1 MIHLDTH
8 VLVWLLTE
16 QRTRLPAGVR
26 QLLESQQ
33 LLVSPMV
40 ELELTY
46 LHAIGRITRP
56 ADEVLAA
63 VRPTLGLNVS
73 SAPFSSVVAAA
84 ATLSWTRDPFDRL
97 IAGTSLADRCELLTA
112 DETMLRHL
120 PSARW
125 PD

>member
-8 VLVWLLTE
+8 VLVWLLTD

-33 LLVSPMV
+33 LVISPMV

-46 LHAIGRITRP
+46 LHEIGRITRP

-63 VRPTLGLNVS
+63 VRPALGLNVS

-84 ATLSWTRDPFDRL
+84 AAVTWTSDPFDRL
-97 IAGTSLADRCELLTA
+97 IAGASLADRCDLLTA
-112 DETMLRHL
+112 DETMRRHL